1 MENKKKSSK
10 VILISSVVLILILAS
25 IIVIYQN
32 NKSNPN
38 NEKIL
43 PPENNFED
51 RNITITKKITFSE
64 PNLQK
69 KGLYLKINDE
79 KATSFTMEE
88 ENIRVPVY
96 TETFQLPSGVEI
108 FNFSFEHSDIKI
120 ISLSNNIKPISY
132 PISTLSLTNNKI
144 FYLNKNDNSEIYPSK
159 WYINSA
165 GGGIYNKNLTKF
177 FNIHIFPQRYSKKE
191 KTLYYIKDATIS
203 FTYENISKNKINNTY
218 DYLIIT
224 PIEFQEQLKPLIQHK
239 KNMGL
244 KPIIVNLD
252 EIYNSKYFKSEGRDN
267 QEKIK
272 YFIKNTI
279 ENWDTKYVFLVGD
292 PEKIPVRYIHTAM
305 DYVNNTLMSLKSISD
320 LYYSDIYFADGSF
333 SSWDTNNNNIF
344 GECNWK
350 GITEKIDFYPDVYLG
365 RIPCKKTEEITRVV
379 NKIIKYETTTD
390 KKEWFNDMILCG
402 GDTFPPLKSFLSLS
416 HLRILNMIYLI
427 LHESDEIFY
436 EEGTENCEIVSE
448 IMNDFDHK
456 KIYSYV
462 IKPDENYK
470 PLLNMYVTQ
479 AIDEGAGFLYFA
491 GHGNPTAYA
500 TYKTPALTL
509 IRERPI
515 LHFTTTQV
523 AKLKNNEKLPLVIL
537 DACSCGKFDEEECI
551 AWDFVKMDNGG
562 AIATYGCT
570 NLSFGRSGSYNAEG
584 LNGFM
589 SIKVFENYKAGFN
602 QPGIMLAHAQIDYQN
617 QISKLEY
624 IDYLIVSIW
633 ELFGDPSL
641 IIG

>member
-10 VILISSVVLILILAS
+10 GILVLFVILILILAS

-32 NKSNPN
+32 NESDPN
-38 NEKIL
+38 NGQIL

-69 KGLYLKINDE
+69 NGIYLKIIDE

-96 TETFQLPSGVEI
+96 TETFQLPLGTEI
-108 FNFSFEHSDIKI
+108 FNFSFEHSDIKTI
-120 ISLSNNIKPISY
+120 ILSNNIKPISY

-144 FYLNKNDNSEIYPSK
+144 FYLNKNDNSEIYPSG
-159 WYINSA
+159 WYTNSS

-191 KTLYYIKDATIS
+191 KTLYYIKDAIIT
-203 FTYENISKNKINNTY
+203 FTYENISNNKTNNTY

-224 PIEFQEQLKPLIQHK
+224 PKEFQTPLQTLIQHK
-239 KNMGL
+239 EDMGL

-252 EIYNSKYFKSEGRDN
+252 EIYKSKYFKSEGRDS

-272 YFIKNTI
+272 YFIKNAI
-279 ENWDTKYVFLVGD
+279 EHWDTKYVFLVGD
-292 PEKIPVRYIHTAM
+292 HEKIPVRYIHTAM
-305 DYVNNTLMSLKSISD
+305 DNNIMSLKSISD

-333 SSWDTNNNNIF
+333 SSWDTNNNNTF

-350 GITEKIDFYPDVYLG
+350 GTTEKIDFYPDVYLG
-365 RIPCKKTEEITRVV
+365 RIPCKKIEDVTRVV
-379 NKIIKYETTTD
+379 NKIIKYETTTN
-390 KKEWFNDMILCG
+390 KKEWFNEMILCG
-402 GDTFPPLKSFLSLS
+402 GDTFPPLRSFLSLS
-416 HLRILNMIYLI
+416 HLRLLNMIYLI
-427 LHESDEIFY
+427 LHESNEIFY
-436 EEGTENCEIVSE
+436 EEGTENCEIISE
-448 IMNDFDHK
+448 IMNDFNHK

-462 IKPDENYK
+462 IKPEEDYK
-470 PLLNMYVTQ
+470 PLLNMYITQ

-500 TYKTPALTL
+500 TYKTPAWTL

-523 AKLKNNEKLPLVIL
+523 AKLKNNEKLPVVIL
-537 DACSCGKFDEEECI
+537 DACSCGKFDGEKCI
-551 AWDFVKMDNGG
+551 AWDFVNMDNGG
-562 AIATYGCT
+562 AIATYACT
-570 NLSFGRSGSYNAEG
+570 NLSFGRGGSYNAEG

-589 SIKVFENYKAGFN
+589 SIKVFENYEAGFN

-624 IDYLIVSIW
+624 IDYLIISIW